1 LLPEKRVK
9 MISLAVPRNEGLTIT
24 QTKIIIVC
32 MFDSIHSAR
41 WLTQFRHQEIDFLL
55 FPSSPHRRVHPELE
69 RLLSSSEA
77 ASFRLAPLARYFAL
91 PLWVLDKFANNFFR
105 GSLLKAAIR
114 SFQPS
119 LVHSLELQN
128 AGYVTL
134 RALSKGK
141 PKDLKLL
148 VTNWGSDIF
157 WFQRFP
163 KHKAK
168 LEKLLQLADVYSA
181 ECERDVVLARNL
193 GFTGH
198 AMPVIPNAGGFS
210 EADLAIPRLV
220 PSERKT
226 IALKG
231 YQGWVGRAKVSLE
244 AVREM
249 SEELRG
255 YKIIVY
261 SANRS
266 VLRLAKQVSKQTGL
280 EIKAFGKGAMSHKQ
294 VLEMFAKSKIYV
306 GLSES
311 DGISTSMLE
320 AMAMGAIPVQ
330 TSTACCDE
338 WFGDSGVAVHEIT
351 VPAVKDAIREGLK
364 LAEDP
369 AIVGENL
376 KTIKA
381 RARAEI
387 VKKVALTFYD

>member
-1 LLPEKRVK
+1 
-9 MISLAVPRNEGLTIT
+9 M
-24 QTKIIIVC
+24 
-32 MFDSIHSAR
+32 
-41 WLTQFRHQEIDFLL
+41 
-55 FPSSPHRRVHPELE
+55 
-69 RLLSSSEA
+69 
-77 ASFRLAPLARYFAL
+77 AL
-91 PLWVLDKFANNFFR
+91 PGDGARNPKFM
-105 GSLLKAAIR
+105 L
-114 SFQPS
+114 
-119 LVHSLELQN
+119 
-128 AGYVTL
+128 
-134 RALSKGK
+134 
-141 PKDLKLL
+141 
-148 VTNWGSDIF
+148 TNWDSDMF

-163 KHKAK
+163 KHKTK
-168 LEKLLQLADVYSA
+168 LQKLMKLADVYSA

-193 GFTGH
+193 GFTGQ

-210 EADLAIPRLV
+210 EADFAIPRLA

-231 YQGWVGRAKVSLE
+231 YHGWVGRAKVSLE

-249 SEELRG
+249 SEELQG

-261 SANRS
+261 SANKS
-266 VLRLAKQVSKQTGL
+266 VLKLARRVAKQTGL
-280 EIKAFGKGAMSHKQ
+280 EIEAFGKGAMSHKQ

-351 VPAVKDAIREGLK
+351 VPAVKGAIREGLK

-369 AIVGENL
+369 ANAEKNL
-376 KTIKA
+376 ETIKA
-381 RARAEI
+381 RASAEM
-387 VKKVALTFYD
+387 VKKVALTFYY

>member
-1 LLPEKRVK
+1 MAKRRV
-9 MISLAVPRNEGLTIT
+9 LAV
-24 QTKIIIVC
+24 C
-32 MFDSIHSAR
+32 MLDSIHSAR
-41 WLTQFRHQEIDFLL
+41 WLAQFREQDIDFLL
-55 FPSSPHRRVHPELE
+55 FPSSPHRKVHPELE
-69 RLLSSSEA
+69 SLLSGSGA
-77 ASFRLAPLARYFAL
+77 ATFRLVPLSRHFAL
-91 PLWVLDKFANNFFR
+91 PLWLLDKFANNLFR

-128 AGYVTL
+128 AGYVAL
-134 RALSKGK
+134 RALSSGK
-141 PKDLKLL
+141 PKGHKLL

-168 LEKLLQLADVYSA
+168 LQKLMKLADVYSA

-193 GFTGH
+193 GFTGQ
-198 AMPVIPNAGGFS
+198 AMPVIPNAGGFC
-210 EADLAIPRLV
+210 EADFAIPRLA
-220 PSERKT
+220 SGERKT

-231 YQGWVGRAKVSLE
+231 YQGWAGRAKVSLE

-249 SEELRG
+249 SEELQG

-266 VLRLAKQVSKQTGL
+266 VLKAARQVAKKTGL
-280 EIKAFGKGAMSHKQ
+280 EIKAFGKGTVSPKQ

-338 WFGDSGVAVHEIT
+338 WFGDGGVAVHEIL
-351 VPAVKDAIREGLK
+351 VSVVKESIRQGLRI
-364 LAEDP
+364 AEDP
-369 AIVGENL
+369 SNAQKNL
-376 KTIKA
+376 ETVKQ
-381 RARAEI
+381 RARADV
-387 VKKVALTFYD
+387 VKQLALKFYT

>member
-1 LLPEKRVK
+1 
-9 MISLAVPRNEGLTIT
+9 MT
-24 QTKIIIVC
+24 C

-41 WLTQFRHQEIDFLL
+41 WLAQLREQDIDFLI

-77 ASFRLAPLARYFAL
+77 ASFRLVPLSRHFAL
-91 PLWVLDKFANNFFR
+91 PLWILDKFANNFFR
-105 GSLLKAAIR
+105 GSLLKASIK
-114 SFQPS
+114 SFQPGT
-119 LVHSLELQN
+119 VHSLELQN
-128 AGYVTL
+128 AGYLAL
-134 RALSKGK
+134 RALSSWK
-141 PKDLKLL
+141 PKGLKFL

-157 WFQRFP
+157 WFQRFSM
-163 KHKAK
+163 HKAK

-193 GFTGH
+193 GFTGQ

-210 EADLAIPRLV
+210 EADFAIPRLA

-231 YQGWVGRAKVSLE
+231 YHGWVGRAKVSLE

-266 VLRLAKQVSKQTGL
+266 VLKLAKQVSKQTGL
-280 EIKAFGKGAMSHKQ
+280 EIKAFGKGAMSREQ

-338 WFGDSGVAVHEIT
+338 WFGDGGVAVHEIT
-351 VPAVKDAIREGLK
+351 VPAVKNAIREGLK
-364 LAEDP
+364 LSKNPANAEKN
-369 AIVGENL
+369 IE
-376 KTIKA
+376 TIKN
-381 RARAEI
+381 RASAEM
-387 VKKVALTFYD
+387 VKKIALTFYD

>member
-1 LLPEKRVK
+1 MLP
-9 MISLAVPRNEGLTIT
+9 M
-24 QTKIIIVC
+24 TKQNIIVIC

-41 WLTQFRHQEIDFLL
+41 WLTQFRHQKINFLL

-69 RLLSSSEA
+69 RLLSGSGKA
-77 ASFRLAPLARYFAL
+77 TFRLVPLARYFAL

-141 PKDLKLL
+141 PKGLKLL

-163 KHKAK
+163 KHKVK
-168 LEKLLQLADVYSA
+168 LQKLLRLADVYSA

-193 GFTGH
+193 GFTGQ

-210 EADLAIPRLV
+210 EADFAIPRRD

-231 YQGWVGRAKVSLE
+231 YHGWVGRAKVSLE

-266 VLRLAKQVSKQTGL
+266 VLKLAKQVSKQTGL

-294 VLEMFAKSKIYV
+294 VLEMFAESKIYV

-351 VPAVKDAIREGLK
+351 VPAVKNAIRQGLR
-364 LAEDP
+364 LAGHP
-369 AIVGENL
+369 ANSQKNIQ
-376 KTIKA
+376 TIKNKA
-381 RARAEI
+381 SSETVKEI
-387 VKKVALTFYD
+387 ALTFYG

>member
-1 LLPEKRVK
+1 
-9 MISLAVPRNEGLTIT
+9 
-24 QTKIIIVC
+24 

-41 WLTQFRHQEIDFLL
+41 WLSQFENKRINFLL

-77 ASFRLAPLARYFAL
+77 ASFRLVPLAHYFAL

-119 LVHSLELQN
+119 IIHSLELQN

-134 RALSKGK
+134 RALSTRKRK
-141 PKDLKLL
+141 SARLL

-157 WFQRFP
+157 WFQRFS
-163 KHKAK
+163 KHKTK
-168 LEKLLQLADVYSA
+168 LQKLLQLADVYSA

-193 GFTGH
+193 GFTGQ

-210 EADLAIPRLV
+210 KADFAIPRLA

-231 YQGWVGRAKVSLE
+231 YHGWVGRAKVSLD

-249 SEELRG
+249 SEELQG

-266 VLRLAKQVSKQTGL
+266 VLKLAKQVSKQTGL

-311 DGISTSMLE
+311 DGISTSVLE

-338 WFGDSGVAVHEIT
+338 WFGDSGVAVQEIT

-369 AIVGENL
+369 ANAEKNL
-376 KTIKA
+376 ETIKA
-381 RARAEI
+381 RASAET
-387 VKKVALTFYD
+387 VKKVALTFY

>member
-1 LLPEKRVK
+1 MLKRV
-9 MISLAVPRNEGLTIT
+9 LV
-24 QTKIIIVC
+24 VC

-41 WLTQFRHQEIDFLL
+41 WLTRFRGQNIDFLV
-55 FPSSPHRRVHPELE
+55 FPSSPHRKVHLELE
-69 RLLSSSEA
+69 ELLSSSGPT
-77 ASFRLAPLARYFAL
+77 SFRLAPFARYYAL

-105 GSLLKAAIR
+105 GWLLRRAIR
-114 SFQPS
+114 NFRPS
-119 LVHSLELQN
+119 IIHSLELQN
-128 AGYVTL
+128 AGYVAL
-134 RALSKGK
+134 RALSTGK
-141 PKDLKLL
+141 PKGLKFL

-163 KHKAK
+163 KHKVK
-168 LEKLLQLADVYSA
+168 LQKLLRLADVYSA

-193 GFTGH
+193 GFTGQ

-210 EADLAIPRLV
+210 EADFAIPRLA

-231 YQGWVGRAKVSLE
+231 YHGWVGRAKVSLE
-244 AVREM
+244 AVTEM
-249 SEELRG
+249 SEELQG

-261 SANRS
+261 SANKS
-266 VLRLAKQVSKQTGL
+266 VLKLAKQVSKQTGL
-280 EIKAFGKGAMSHKQ
+280 EITAFGKGAMSHKQ
-294 VLEMFAKSKIYV
+294 VLELFAKSKIYV

-351 VPAVKDAIREGLK
+351 VPAVKNAIREGLK
-364 LAEDP
+364 LSEDSANAEK
-369 AIVGENL
+369 NL
-376 KTIKA
+376 ETIKT
-381 RARAEI
+381 RASAEMVRKI
-387 VKKVALTFYD
+387 ALTFYQ

>member
-1 LLPEKRVK
+1 ML
-9 MISLAVPRNEGLTIT
+9 
-24 QTKIIIVC
+24 
-32 MFDSIHSAR
+32 DSVHAAR
-41 WLTQFRHQEIDFLL
+41 WLNQFHDQKIDFLL

-69 RLLSSSEA
+69 RLLFGSGA
-77 ASFRLAPLARYFAL
+77 ATFKLVPLARYFAL
-91 PLWVLDKFANNFFR
+91 PLWFLDKFTNNFFR
-105 GSLLKAAIR
+105 GSLLKAAIK

-128 AGYVTL
+128 AGYVAL
-134 RALSKGK
+134 RALSSGK
-141 PKDLKLL
+141 PKGLKLL
-148 VTNWGSDIF
+148 VTNWGNDIF

-168 LEKLLQLADVYSA
+168 LQKLLQLADAYSA

-193 GFTGH
+193 GFTGQ

-210 EADLAIPRLV
+210 EADFEIPRLA

-231 YQGWVGRAKVSLE
+231 YHGWVGRAKVSLE

-249 SEELRG
+249 SEELQG
-255 YKIIVY
+255 YQIVVY

-266 VLRLAKQVSKQTGL
+266 VLKLARQVSKQTGL
-280 EIKAFGKGAMSHKQ
+280 EITAFGKGAMSHTQ

-338 WFGDSGVAVHEIT
+338 WFGDSGVTVQEIT
-351 VPAVKDAIREGLK
+351 VPAVKDAIRQGLK

-369 AIVGENL
+369 ASAEKNL
-376 KTIKA
+376 ETIEA
-381 RARAEI
+381 RSSAEM
-387 VKKVALTFYD
+387 VKKIAFTFYD

>member
-1 LLPEKRVK
+1 VVGKKVLV
-9 MISLAVPRNEGLTIT
+9 
-24 QTKIIIVC
+24 VC
-32 MFDSIHSAR
+32 MLDSIHSAR
-41 WLTQFRHQEIDFLL
+41 WLTQFEDQKIDFLL

-69 RLLSSSEA
+69 RLLSGSEA
-77 ASFRLAPLARYFAL
+77 ASVRLSPLARYLAL
-91 PLWVLDKFANNFFR
+91 PLWLLDTYANNFFR
-105 GSLLKAAIR
+105 ASLLKAAIR

-119 LVHSLELQN
+119 IVHSLELQN
-128 AGYVTL
+128 AGYVAL
-134 RALSKGK
+134 RALSTGK
-141 PKDLKLL
+141 PKGLKFL

-168 LEKLLQLADVYSA
+168 LQKLMKLADVYSA

-193 GFTGH
+193 GFTGQ

-210 EADLAIPRLV
+210 EADFEIPRLAH
-220 PSERKT
+220 SERKT

-231 YQGWVGRAKVSLE
+231 YHGWVGRAKVSLE

-249 SEELRG
+249 SEELQG

-266 VLRLAKQVSKQTGL
+266 VLKLAKQISKQTGL
-280 EIKAFGKGAMSHKQ
+280 EIMAFGKGAMSHRQ

-338 WFGDSGVAVHEIT
+338 WFGDSGVAVRAIT
-351 VPAVKDAIREGLK
+351 VPAVKDAIRRGLK
-364 LAEDP
+364 MSEDP
-369 AIVGENL
+369 S
-376 KTIKA
+376 
-381 RARAEI
+381 RAEKNLRTI
-387 VKKVALTFYD
+387 RGKADAEKVKAISLTFYE

>member
-1 LLPEKRVK
+1 
-9 MISLAVPRNEGLTIT
+9 M
-24 QTKIIIVC
+24 
-32 MFDSIHSAR
+32 
-41 WLTQFRHQEIDFLL
+41 DFL
-55 FPSSPHRRVHPELE
+55 PSSPNRRVHPELE
-69 RLLSSSEA
+69 RLLSSSGS
-77 ASFRLAPLARYFAL
+77 ASFRLTPLSRQFAL

-119 LVHSLELQN
+119 IVHSLELQN

-134 RALSKGK
+134 RALSAGK
-141 PKDLKLL
+141 PKGLKLL
-148 VTNWGSDIF
+148 VTNWRSDIF

-163 KHKAK
+163 KHKVK
-168 LEKLLQLADVYSA
+168 LQKLMKLADVYSA

-210 EADLAIPRLV
+210 EADFAIPRLA

-231 YQGWVGRAKVSLE
+231 YHGWVGRAKVSLE

-266 VLRLAKQVSKQTGL
+266 VLKLAKQVSKETGL
-280 EIKAFGKGAMSHKQ
+280 EIKAFGKGTMSHKQ
-294 VLEMFAKSKIYV
+294 VLEMFARSKIYV

-351 VPAVKDAIREGLK
+351 VPAVKTAIREGLK
-364 LAEDP
+364 LAEDH
-369 AIVGENL
+369 ANAEKNL
-376 KTIKA
+376 ETIKA
-381 RARAEI
+381 RASAEM
-387 VKKVALTFYD
+387 VKKVALTFY

>member
-1 LLPEKRVK
+1 
-9 MISLAVPRNEGLTIT
+9 
-24 QTKIIIVC
+24 
-32 MFDSIHSAR
+32 
-41 WLTQFRHQEIDFLL
+41 
-55 FPSSPHRRVHPELE
+55 
-69 RLLSSSEA
+69 
-77 ASFRLAPLARYFAL
+77 
-91 PLWVLDKFANNFFR
+91 
-105 GSLLKAAIR
+105 
-114 SFQPS
+114 
-119 LVHSLELQN
+119 
-128 AGYVTL
+128 
-134 RALSKGK
+134 
-141 PKDLKLL
+141 LL

-168 LEKLLQLADVYSA
+168 LQKLLQLADVYSA

-193 GFTGH
+193 GFTGQ

-210 EADLAIPRLV
+210 EADFAIPRLA

-231 YQGWVGRAKVSLE
+231 YHGWVGRAKVSLE
-244 AVREM
+244 AVKEM

-261 SANRS
+261 SANKS
-266 VLRLAKQVSKQTGL
+266 VLKLARQVAKKTGL

-338 WFGDSGVAVHEIT
+338 WFGNSGVTVHQIT
-351 VPAVKDAIREGLK
+351 VPAVKNAIREGLK

-369 AIVGENL
+369 ANAEKNL
-376 KTIKA
+376 ETIKA
-381 RARAEI
+381 RASAEM

>member
-1 LLPEKRVK
+1 
-9 MISLAVPRNEGLTIT
+9 
-24 QTKIIIVC
+24 

-41 WLTQFRHQEIDFLL
+41 WLTQFEDQRIDFLL
-55 FPSSPHRRVHPELE
+55 FPSSPHRKVHPELE
-69 RLLSSSEA
+69 RLLSCSGS
-77 ASFRLAPLARYFAL
+77 ASFRLVPLARYSAL
-91 PLWVLDKFANNFFR
+91 PLWVLDKFANNCFR
-105 GSLLKAAIR
+105 GLLLRAAIR
-114 SFQPS
+114 NFRPS
-119 LVHSLELQN
+119 IVHALELQN
-128 AGYVTL
+128 AGYVSL
-134 RALSKGK
+134 RALSNQK
-141 PKDLKLL
+141 PKSLKLM

-168 LEKLLQLADVYSA
+168 LQELLQLADVYST
-181 ECERDVVLARNL
+181 ECQRDAVLAVKL
-193 GFTGH
+193 GFTGQ

-210 EADLAIPRLV
+210 EADFAIPLLS
-220 PSERKT
+220 PIERKT

-231 YQGWVGRAKVSLE
+231 YHGWVGRAKVSLE

-249 SEELRG
+249 SEELQG

-266 VLRLAKQVSKQTGL
+266 VLNLAKQISKQTGL

-294 VLEMFAKSKIYV
+294 VLEMFARSKIYV

-351 VPAVKDAIREGLK
+351 VPAVKNAIREGLK

-369 AIVGENL
+369 ANSEKNL
-376 KTIKA
+376 ETIKA
-381 RARAEI
+381 RASAEM

>member
-1 LLPEKRVK
+1 VLKRV
-9 MISLAVPRNEGLTIT
+9 LV
-24 QTKIIIVC
+24 VC

-41 WLTQFRHQEIDFLL
+41 WLTQFKKQNIDFLI
-55 FPSSPHRRVHPELE
+55 FPSSPHRRVHLELE
-69 RLLSSSEA
+69 ELLSSSGST
-77 ASFRLAPLARYFAL
+77 SFRLAPFARYFAL

-105 GSLLKAAIR
+105 GWLLRRAVKN
-114 SFQPS
+114 FQPS
-119 LVHSLELQN
+119 VIHSLELQN
-128 AGYVTL
+128 AGYVSL
-134 RALSKGK
+134 RALSTYRPKG
-141 PKDLKLL
+141 LKFI

-168 LEKLLQLADVYSA
+168 LQRLLQLADAYSA

-193 GFTGH
+193 GFTGQI
-198 AMPVIPNAGGFS
+198 MPVIPNAGGFS
-210 EADLAIPRLV
+210 EADLAIPRLA
-220 PSERKT
+220 PSERKK

-231 YQGWVGRAKVSLE
+231 YHGWVGRAKVSLE

-249 SEELRG
+249 PEELMG
-255 YKIIVY
+255 YQIVVY

-280 EIKAFGKGAMSHKQ
+280 EITAFGKGAMSHNQ
-294 VLEMFAKSKIYV
+294 ALEMFAKSKIYV

-351 VPAVKDAIREGLK
+351 VPAVKDAIRQGLR
-364 LAEDP
+364 LTENPANAEKN
-369 AIVGENL
+369 IE
-376 KTIKA
+376 TI
-381 RARAEI
+381 RARASAEM
-387 VKKVALTFYD
+387 VKKIALTFYD

>member
-1 LLPEKRVK
+1 
-9 MISLAVPRNEGLTIT
+9 
-24 QTKIIIVC
+24 
-32 MFDSIHSAR
+32 MFDSIHTAR

-69 RLLSSSEA
+69 RLLSGSEA

-91 PLWVLDKFANNFFR
+91 PLWILDKFTNNFFR
-105 GSLLKAAIR
+105 GALLRRAIR
-114 SFQPS
+114 NFQPS
-119 LVHSLELQN
+119 IIHALELQN

-163 KHKAK
+163 KHKIK
-168 LEKLLQLADVYSA
+168 LQKLMQLADVYSA

-193 GFTGH
+193 GFTGQ

-210 EADLAIPRLV
+210 EADFAIPRLA

-231 YQGWVGRAKVSLE
+231 YHGWVGRAKVSLE

-249 SEELRG
+249 SKELQG

-261 SANRS
+261 SANPS
-266 VLRLAKQVSKQTGL
+266 VLKLAKQISKQTGL

-294 VLEMFAKSKIYV
+294 VLEMFARSKIYV
-306 GLSES
+306 GLSQS

-351 VPAVKDAIREGLK
+351 VPAVKNAIREGLK
-364 LAEDP
+364 LAENP
-369 AIVGENL
+369 TNAEKNL
-376 KTIKA
+376 ETIKS
-381 RARAEI
+381 RASAEM
-387 VKKVALTFYD
+387 VKKIALTFYD

>member
-1 LLPEKRVK
+1 VTNRV
-9 MISLAVPRNEGLTIT
+9 IV
-24 QTKIIIVC
+24 VC

-41 WLTQFRHQEIDFLL
+41 WLSQFENKRINFLL
-55 FPSSPHRRVHPELE
+55 FPSSPHRKFHPELE
-69 RLLSSSEA
+69 RLLSGSGEA
-77 ASFRLAPLARYFAL
+77 TFRLVPLAHYFAL
-91 PLWVLDKFANNFFR
+91 PLWFLDKFANNFFR

-134 RALSKGK
+134 RALSTGK
-141 PKDLKLL
+141 RKSARLL

-193 GFTGH
+193 GFTGQ
-198 AMPVIPNAGGFS
+198 AMQVIPNAGGFS
-210 EADLAIPRLV
+210 EADFAIPRLD
-220 PSERKT
+220 PGERKT

-231 YQGWVGRAKVSLE
+231 YHGWVGRAKVSLE

-249 SEELRG
+249 SEELQG

-266 VLRLAKQVSKQTGL
+266 VLKLAKQVSKQTGL

-294 VLEMFAKSKIYV
+294 VLEMFARSKIYV

-351 VPAVKDAIREGLK
+351 VPAVKDAIRQGLR
-364 LAEDP
+364 LTENPANAEKN
-369 AIVGENL
+369 IE
-376 KTIKA
+376 TI
-381 RARAEI
+381 RARASAEM
-387 VKKVALTFYD
+387 VKKIALTFYD